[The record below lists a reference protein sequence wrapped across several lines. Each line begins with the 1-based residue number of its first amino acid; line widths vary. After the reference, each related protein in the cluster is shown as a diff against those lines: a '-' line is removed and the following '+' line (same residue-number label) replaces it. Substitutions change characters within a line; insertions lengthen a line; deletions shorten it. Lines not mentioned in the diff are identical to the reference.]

1 MLRLLFI
8 LFLAI
13 SPYILKAQ
21 AIDPK
26 HTFNI
31 ELGLP
36 NGFSNKP
43 FKNIMQGL
51 VNVAPFYQYAFK
63 KQLVLGAGLRYSYFT
78 INEFKITEPVNGGMH
93 SAGIFLKAGW
103 EKFHNERFA
112 TDLSVKFGYTQNYF
126 VSDRSDSSS
135 IITTIN
141 QVNSTYIEPS
151 IGFIVTVDEFSSYR
165 LFIGYGFQGFGFRP
179 NHIGLDSFG
188 GYDPKDFNKSTSF
201 LIVGFGYT
209 HYFKPKS

>member
-8 LFLAI
+8 LLVAI
-13 SPYILKAQ
+13 APHLLKAQ

-51 VNVAPFYQYAFK
+51 VYVSPYYQYALK
-63 KQLVLGAGLRYSYFT
+63 NQLIFGAGLNYTYFA
-78 INEFKITEPVNGGMH
+78 INQFKLTTKVRGGVH
-93 SAGIFLKAGW
+93 SGGFFLKAGW

-126 VSDRSDSSS
+126 VTDKSDSTETL
-135 IITTIN
+135 IY
-141 QVNSTYIEPS
+141 QVNSSYVEPT
-151 IGFIVTVDEFSSYR
+151 IGFILTVDEFSSYR
-165 LFIGYGFQGFGFRP
+165 LFIGYGFQGFGYRP
-179 NHIGLDSFG
+179 NMIGLESFD
-188 GYDPKDFNKSTSF
+188 GYDPKDYNKVTSF
-201 LIVGFGYT
+201 LVVGFGYT
-209 HYFKPKS
+209 HYFKAKG